1 MRGRSST
8 LLALLLAGCAT
19 PHITPYTKPA
29 PVLPPHWTE
38 PQPAAAAEAID
49 LRRWW
54 TGFHDPVLDRLVDHA
69 IAGNLDL
76 RIAAQRLLAA
86 RAERDAVAAAHHP
99 LIGVSGG
106 ASVQR
111 SSTRLDYPPGI
122 GRSDTLSAVL
132 DASWEPDLFG
142 RLRQSV
148 DAAEAEAGVVE
159 EDRRAI
165 LVSLIAEIALDY
177 IDLRSAQERHAI
189 AVRDIARLK
198 TTLDTTERL
207 HRAGLA
213 TGASVAEA
221 RAEWRL
227 AQARLPDFAE
237 RIARDRH
244 AIATLTGGF
253 PGDTITDLDGS
264 APLPAAPELPPS
276 VPSQLLRDR
285 PDIRAAERRLAAANA
300 RANVAAADLLPRFR
314 IPLTLGTAA
323 SGVAGLLSPG
333 AIVWSLAASGSQT
346 LSDNGQRSAYL
357 RAAQALTQAQR
368 LDYERSIRAAM
379 RDVEDVLAA
388 RDAEAIRQGAL
399 TAALAAS
406 RTAVARAMCE
416 RRTGTI
422 GTLDLLTTQRSL
434 YAIEDGLAISRTEQ
448 LRHLVN
454 LAKSLGEGW
463 QDRYPDAAPAD

>member
-1 MRGRSST
+1 MRVRSPT
-8 LLALLLAGCAT
+8 LFALLLAGCAT
-19 PHITPYTKPA
+19 PHIVPYTKPA

-38 PQPAAAAEAID
+38 PHPAATAGSVD

-54 TGFHDPVLDRLVDHA
+54 TGFHDPALDRLVECA

-86 RAERDAVAAAHHP
+86 RAERDAVAAARHP
-99 LIGVSGG
+99 LIGASGG

-122 GRSDTLSAVL
+122 GRSDTLSAGL
-132 DASWEPDLFG
+132 EASWEPDLFG
-142 RLRQSV
+142 RLSQSV
-148 DAAEAEAGVVE
+148 EAAEAEAGIVE

-189 AVRDIARLK
+189 ATRDIDRLK
-198 TTLDTTERL
+198 TTLDATERL

-227 AQARLPDFAE
+227 AQARLPGFAE

-253 PGDTITDLDGS
+253 PGDMLTDLGDT
-264 APLPAAPELPPS
+264 APLPAVPELPPS

-285 PDIRAAERRLAAANA
+285 PDIRAAERRLAAATA

-314 IPLTLGTAA
+314 IPLTLGIAA

-346 LSDNGQRSAYL
+346 LYDKGQRAARL
-357 RAAQALTQAQR
+357 RAAQALTEAQR

-379 RDVEDVLAA
+379 RDVEDVLAS
-388 RDAEAIRQGAL
+388 RHEEAIRYEAL

-406 RTAVARAMCE
+406 RTAVSRATRE
-416 RRTGTI
+416 RRAGTI

-434 YAIEDGLAISRTEQ
+434 YAIEDGLAVSRADR
-448 LRHLVN
+448 LRQIVT
-454 LAKSLGEGW
+454 LAKTLGGGW
-463 QDRYPDAAPAD
+463 QDDFPEAHPTG

>member
-1 MRGRSST
+1 MRVRSPT

-19 PHITPYTKPA
+19 PHLTRYTKPA
-29 PVLPPHWTE
+29 PVMPPRWTE
-38 PQPAAAAEAID
+38 PQPAATAQAVD

-54 TGFHDPVLDRLVDHA
+54 TGFRDPALDRLVDRA

-86 RAERDAVAAAHHP
+86 RVERDAVAAARHP
-99 LIGVSGG
+99 EIGVGGG

-122 GRSDTLSAVL
+122 GRSDTLSAGL

-142 RLRQSV
+142 RLRQSL
-148 DAAEAEAGVVE
+148 DAAEADAGVVE

-165 LVSLIAEIALDY
+165 LFSLIAEITLDY
-177 IDLRSAQERHAI
+177 IDLRSAQDRRAI
-189 AVRDIARLK
+189 AARDIARLK
-198 TTLDTTERL
+198 TTLDATERL

-227 AQARLPDFAE
+227 AQARLPGFAE
-237 RIARDRH
+237 RIAHDRH

-253 PGDTITDLDGS
+253 PGDTITDLDGN
-264 APLPAAPELPPS
+264 APLPAAPALPPS

-285 PDIRAAERRLAAANA
+285 PDIRAAERRLAAATA

-323 SGVAGLLSPG
+323 SGIAGLLSPG
-333 AIVWSLAASGSQT
+333 AIVWTLAASGSQT
-346 LSDNGQRSAYL
+346 LYDKGQRAAHL
-357 RAAQALTQAQR
+357 RAAQALTEAQR

-388 RDAEAIRQGAL
+388 RDAEAIRQDAL

-406 RTAVARAMCE
+406 RTAVARASRE
-416 RRTGTI
+416 RRAGTI
-422 GTLDLLTTQRSL
+422 GTLDLLTTERSL
-434 YAIEDGLAISRTEQ
+434 YAIEDGLAISRAER
-448 LRHLVN
+448 LRQIVT
-454 LAKSLGEGW
+454 LAKSLGGGW
-463 QDRYPDAAPAD
+463 QERFFEAMPAG

>member
-1 MRGRSST
+1 MRVRSST

-19 PHITPYTKPA
+19 PHVTPYTKPA
-29 PVLPPHWTE
+29 PVLPERWTE
-38 PQPAAAAEAID
+38 PQPDAAGNAVD
-49 LRRWW
+49 LHRWW
-54 TGFHDPVLDRLVDHA
+54 IGLHDPALDRLIERA

-86 RAERDAVAAAHHP
+86 RAERDAVAAARHP
-99 LIGVSGG
+99 LIAATAG

-111 SSTRLDYPPGI
+111 SSTQLDYPPGI
-122 GRSDTLSAVL
+122 GRSDTLSAGL
-132 DASWEPDLFG
+132 EASWEPDLFG

-148 DAAEAEAGVVE
+148 DAAAAEAGVVE
-159 EDRRAI
+159 EDRHAI
-165 LVSLIAEIALDY
+165 LVSLIAEVAHAY

-189 AVRDIARLK
+189 ATRDIARLK
-198 TTLDTTERL
+198 ATLDATERL

-213 TGASVAEA
+213 TGASVAQA
-221 RAEWRL
+221 RAEWQL
-227 AQARLPDFAE
+227 AQARLPGFAE

-253 PGDTITDLDGS
+253 PGETIADLDNETS
-264 APLPAAPELPPS
+264 LPEAPDLPPS
-276 VPSQLLRDR
+276 APSQLLRDR
-285 PDIRAAERRLAAANA
+285 PDIRAAERRLAAATA

-346 LSDNGQRSAYL
+346 LSDKGQRAAHL
-357 RAAQALTQAQR
+357 RAAQALTEAQR

-388 RDAEAIRQGAL
+388 RREEAIRHDAL
-399 TAALAAS
+399 AAALAAS
-406 RTAVARAMCE
+406 RTAVARATRE
-416 RRTGTI
+416 RRAGTI
-422 GTLDLLTTQRSL
+422 GPLDLLTTQRSL
-434 YAIEDGLAISRTEQ
+434 YAIEDGLAVSRADR
-448 LRHLVN
+448 LRQIVT
-454 LAKSLGEGW
+454 LAKALGGGW
-463 QDRYPDAAPAD
+463 EDEDSSVPPGG

>member
-1 MRGRSST
+1 MRVRSPT

-19 PHITPYTKPA
+19 PHITPYAMPA
-29 PVLPPHWTE
+29 PVLPERWTE
-38 PQPAAAAEAID
+38 PHPAATAGSVD

-54 TGFHDPVLDRLVDHA
+54 TGFHDPALDRLVDHA

-86 RAERDAVAAAHHP
+86 RAERDAVAAARHP
-99 LIGVSGG
+99 LIGASGG

-122 GRSDTLSAVL
+122 GRSDTLSAGL
-132 DASWEPDLFG
+132 EASWEPDLFG

-148 DAAEAEAGVVE
+148 EAADAEAGVVE

-177 IDLRSAQERHAI
+177 IDLRSAQERRAI
-189 AVRDIARLK
+189 ATRDIDRLK
-198 TTLDTTERL
+198 TTLDATERL

-227 AQARLPDFAE
+227 AQARLPGFTE

-244 AIATLTGGF
+244 AIAALTGGF
-253 PGDTITDLDGS
+253 PSDMLTDLDGT

-285 PDIRAAERRLAAANA
+285 PDIRAAERRLAAATA
-300 RANVAAADLLPRFR
+300 RANVVAADLLPRFR

-323 SGVAGLLSPG
+323 SGVAGLLAPG

-346 LSDNGQRSAYL
+346 LYDRGQRAARL
-357 RAAQALTQAQR
+357 RAAQALTEAQR
-368 LDYERSIRAAM
+368 LDYERSIRVAM
-379 RDVEDVLAA
+379 RDVEDVLAS
-388 RDAEAIRQGAL
+388 RHEEAIRYEAL

-406 RTAVARAMCE
+406 RTAVARATRE
-416 RRTGTI
+416 RRAGTI

-434 YAIEDGLAISRTEQ
+434 YAIEDGLAVSRADR
-448 LRHLVN
+448 LRQIVT
-454 LAKSLGEGW
+454 LAKTLGGGW
-463 QDRYPDAAPAD
+463 QDDFPEAHPTG

>member
-1 MRGRSST
+1 MRVRSPT

-19 PHITPYTKPA
+19 PHITPYAKPE
-29 PVLPPHWTE
+29 PVLPPRWTE
-38 PQPAAAAEAID
+38 PQPVAAAESVD

-54 TGFHDPVLDRLVDHA
+54 TGFHDAALDRLVDRA

-86 RAERDAVAAAHHP
+86 RAERDAVAAARHP

-122 GRSDTLSAVL
+122 GRADALSAGL
-132 DASWEPDLFG
+132 EASWEPDLFG

-148 DAAEAEAGVVE
+148 EAAKAEAGVVE

-177 IDLRSAQERHAI
+177 IDLRSAQERRAI
-189 AVRDIARLK
+189 ATRDIDRLK
-198 TTLDTTERL
+198 TTLDATERL

-227 AQARLPDFAE
+227 AQARLPGFTE

-244 AIATLTGGF
+244 AIAMLTGGF
-253 PGDTITDLDGS
+253 PGDRITDLDGT

-285 PDIRAAERRLAAANA
+285 SDIRAAERRLAAATA

-323 SGVAGLLSPG
+323 SGVAGLVSPG

-346 LSDNGQRSAYL
+346 LYDKGQRAARL
-357 RAAQALTQAQR
+357 RAAQALTEAHR

-379 RDVEDVLAA
+379 RDVEDVLAS
-388 RDAEAIRQGAL
+388 RHEEAIRYEAL

-406 RTAVARAMCE
+406 RTAVSRATRE
-416 RRTGTI
+416 RRAGTI

-434 YAIEDGLAISRTEQ
+434 YGIEDGLAVSRADR
-448 LRHLVN
+448 LRQIVA
-454 LAKSLGEGW
+454 LAKALGGGW
-463 QDRYPDAAPAD
+463 QDGFPEAHPTG